1 MKRSFTINSRWSF
14 LHLFGYKELADFAMQ
29 RENILGIST
38 GIEKIK
44 ETTKEILSDV
54 KPEYTLS
61 EIIECLKGASLK
73 EEYEYDEGDSIALII
88 NGEEDGYKHIYLS
101 EEEPYG
107 KSKYDYDYQ
116 IDINRS
122 QHIDYNVEEVI
133 NANLDIDNEFVRD
146 IVYGV
151 ITYENEIIEIANKYM
166 KNWDI
171 SRIDKTGA
179 AILKMAIYELKYT
192 DTPHIV
198 VINEAVELAKKYSD
212 DSVRK
217 IINAVLD
224 KMIKE

>member
-1 MKRSFTINSRWSF
+1 MKSRS
-14 LHLFGYKELADFAMQ
+14 EL
-29 RENILGIST
+29 REEIMIIL
-38 GIEKIK
+38 
-44 ETTKEILSDV
+44 
-54 KPEYTLS
+54 
-61 EIIECLKGASLK
+61 
-73 EEYEYDEGDSIALII
+73 
-88 NGEEDGYKHIYLS
+88 
-101 EEEPYG
+101 
-107 KSKYDYDYQ
+107 YQ

-122 QHIDYNVEEVI
+122 QHINYNVEEI
-133 NANLDIDNEFVRD
+133 ISSNLEIDNEFVRD
-146 IVYGV
+146 IIYGV
-151 ITYENEIIEIANKYM
+151 ITYEDEIINIANKYM